1 MGISQSTLNLTQ
13 SEVDEVH
20 KYCDSILTAGEIE
33 SLYRRFRSL
42 DKSHKGFLGAE
53 ELVRI
58 PEVAL
63 NPLSHRLCVILDGS
77 NFKEFCD
84 LVASFSPAASPQ
96 RRYMF
101 LLQFLDIDGDGVI
114 GVSDIIHVLRQMA
127 GTYLDE
133 NLLEDVANA
142 MLVEAASLSS
152 GGKQTSS
159 GNAAKELPG
168 GVPLAGISLDI
179 LEKAVSSAVHDLWVE
194 IPRAW

>member
-77 NFKEFCD
+77 NFKEFCEQRSVNTIATCCTHAD
-84 LVASFSPAASPQ
+84 EGCMTTAPLVREALFSRKLSKAGFRLYQKQIRRSILIGMTNRKRLTRSTESFNA
-96 RRYMF
+96 
-101 LLQFLDIDGDGVI
+101 QFQ
-114 GVSDIIHVLRQMA
+114 STNR
-127 GTYLDE
+127 
-133 NLLEDVANA
+133 
-142 MLVEAASLSS
+142 LS
-152 GGKQTSS
+152 T
-159 GNAAKELPG
+159 
-168 GVPLAGISLDI
+168 IS
-179 LEKAVSSAVHDLWVE
+179 
-194 IPRAW
+194 